1 MNQQHLKFVKE
12 AAFGA
17 RQREQQAA
25 YFSAEFPDAIGYR
38 GSAYRVPPEQA
49 AFNLAPSIRESA
61 RAYFERYGIT
71 WHLHANHALS
81 SQICCLNFLM
91 PLAERPQ
98 LLAPLVSRALG
109 IPEPQML
116 EIESG
121 PNGRPW
127 FIGFE
132 WIGGDYLNESAPT
145 GKRRRGANCTSVDAV
160 LKFRHQGT
168 IETLLIEWKYTERY
182 GQPLA
187 PSGND
192 TRIRRYKDLAFHPNG
207 PFRNDLRLTLNDFFY
222 EPFYQLARQ
231 QMLAFQIEK
240 AAEGSAKRVRVL
252 HIAPAANLALKS
264 MTSPPL
270 RRYGD
275 NAFAVFKSLL
285 VQPDNFVSRS
295 TEELFGP
302 LLTEFGSTDDWAAYL
317 AHRYTF
323 LGDHAVRSVD
333 RD

>member
-1 MNQQHLKFVKE
+1 MKQQRPKSVFD
-12 AAFGA
+12 A
-17 RQREQQAA
+17 REREQQAA

-38 GSAYRVPPEQA
+38 GSNYRMWPEQA

-61 RAYFERYGIT
+61 RAYFERYGIA

-98 LLAPLVSRALG
+98 LLARLVSRALD

-116 EIESG
+116 KVESG
-121 PNGRPW
+121 PSGLPW
-127 FIGFE
+127 FVGFE
-132 WIGGDYLNESAPT
+132 WIGGDYLNEAGPT
-145 GKRRRGANCTSVDAV
+145 GRRRRGANCTSADAV
-160 LKFRHQGT
+160 LKFRHQGA

-187 PSGND
+187 PSGNV

-207 PFRNDLRLTLNDFFY
+207 PFRDDLGLTLSDLFY

-231 QMLAFQIEK
+231 QMLAFQMQRARECG
-240 AAEGSAKRVRVL
+240 AERVRVL
-252 HIAPAANLALKS
+252 HVAPAANLALRS
-264 MTSPPL
+264 VTSPKL
-270 RRYGD
+270 RLHGD

-302 LLTEFGSTDDWAAYL
+302 LVAEVGSTDDWSAYL
-317 AHRYTF
+317 TYRYAF
-323 LGDHAVRSVD
+323 LADRAVRSVD
-333 RD
+333 RG